1 MNTTQE
7 NRRVA
12 AQMKAKLDSNFFK
25 KGLFVA
31 VLSGISYGLYTAFM
45 TLGMARGIW
54 IPWMSAETVLSVFV
68 VTYLLSALGS
78 ALNDTC
84 SAIWCLII
92 SVMKGKL
99 GDFFRTLR
107 TKPGIVMICA
117 ALVGGPI
124 ASTCYVI
131 GLQQAGSLAVP
142 ISALCPAIGA
152 ILARILF
159 KQELNARMVLGIAIC
174 FLASFMIA
182 STSLG
187 GEAAPGMALGLILA
201 FCAALG
207 WGLEGCIAGYGTS
220 MIDYQI
226 GITIRQVTSGVSNL
240 IILLPLMSVVGG
252 ENLSFAWGLVGQAVT
267 DSGSIIFFVISGFFA
282 VYAYSLWYKG
292 NSMCG
297 AALGM
302 ACNGAFSFW
311 GPFFCWLVLG
321 VACGEEGWNIAPIGW
336 AAAIVMIV
344 GIFIIAIN
352 PLDYLKKKG
361 K

>member
-1 MNTTQE
+1 MNTSQD
-7 NRRVA
+7 NRRLA
-12 AQMKAKLDSNFFK
+12 AQMKAQLDNSFFK
-25 KGLFVA
+25 KGLFIA
-31 VLSGISYGLYTAFM
+31 ILSGIFYGLYTAFM
-45 TLGMARGIW
+45 TLGMAQGIW
-54 IPWMSAETVLSVFV
+54 IGWMSAETVLSVFV
-68 VTYLLSALGS
+68 VTYILSALGS

-84 SAIWCLII
+84 SGIWSLLQAA
-92 SVMKGKL
+92 VQGKL
-99 GDFFRTLR
+99 GDFFRTLK

-131 GLQQAGSLAVP
+131 GLQQAGSIAVP

-152 ILARILF
+152 ILARVLF
-159 KQELNARMVLGIAIC
+159 KQPLTPRMALGIAIC

-187 GEAAPGMALGLILA
+187 GDAAPGMALGLILA

-207 WGLEGCIAGYGTS
+207 WGVEGCIAGYGTS
-220 MIDYQI
+220 MIDFQI
-226 GITIRQVTSGVSNL
+226 GITIRQCTSGLSN
-240 IILLPLMSVVGG
+240 IIVLLPLMSLVGG
-252 ENLSFAWGLVGQAVT
+252 EEVSFGWQLVGQAVT
-267 DSGSIIFFVISGFFA
+267 DPSILFFVVSGFFA
-282 VYAYSLWYKG
+282 MMSYGYWYRG

-311 GPFFCWLVLG
+311 GPFFCWIVLG
-321 VACGEEGWNIAPIGW
+321 VLWNQEGWNIAPIGW
-336 AAAIVMIV
+336 AAAVVMIIGV
-344 GIFIIAIN
+344 FIIAVN

-361 K
+361 R

>member
-1 MNTTQE
+1 MSTTTDSH
-7 NRRVA
+7 RRA
-12 AQMKAKLDSNFFK
+12 AQLKAQLDNRFFK
-25 KGLFVA
+25 KGLTVA
-31 VLSGISYGLYTAFM
+31 ILSGICYGLYTAFM
-45 TLGMARGIW
+45 TLGMARGVW
-54 IPWMSAETVLSVFV
+54 IPWMSAETVLSLFV
-68 VTYLLSALGS
+68 VTYILSAMGS

-92 SVMKGKL
+92 AAMKGKL

-152 ILARILF
+152 ILARVLF
-159 KQELNARMVLGIAIC
+159 KQPLTPRMLLGIGIC

-187 GEAAPGMALGLILA
+187 GDASSGMALGLILA
-201 FCAALG
+201 FGAALG

-226 GITIRQVTSGVSNL
+226 GITIRQCTSGLSNL
-240 IILLPLMSVVGG
+240 IILLPLMSLVGG
-252 ENLSFAWGLVGQAVT
+252 EHAGYAWHLVSQAVS
-267 DSGSIIFFVISGFFA
+267 DGR
-282 VYAYSLWYKG
+282 
-292 NSMCG
+292 
-297 AALGM
+297 
-302 ACNGAFSFW
+302 
-311 GPFFCWLVLG
+311 
-321 VACGEEGWNIAPIGW
+321 
-336 AAAIVMIV
+336 
-344 GIFIIAIN
+344 
-352 PLDYLKKKG
+352 
-361 K
+361 

>member
-1 MNTTQE
+1 MN
-7 NRRVA
+7 NVSRDDHPLAVRL
-12 AQMKAKLDSNFFK
+12 KAELDKSFFK
-25 KGLFVA
+25 KGLIIA
-31 VLSGISYGLYTAFM
+31 ILSGVFYGLYTAFM
-45 TLGMARGIW
+45 TLGMARGVW
-54 IPWMSAETVLSVFV
+54 VGWMSAQTALSAFV

-84 SAIWCLII
+84 SGVWSLIQAAIQ
-92 SVMKGKL
+92 GKL
-99 GDFFRTLR
+99 SDFFRTLK
-107 TKPGIVMICA
+107 TKPGVVMICA

-131 GLQQAGSLAVP
+131 GLQQAGSIAVP

-159 KQELNARMVLGIAIC
+159 KQALTPRMVLGIAIC

-187 GEAAPGMALGLILA
+187 GDAAPGMALGLALA

-207 WGLEGCIAGYGTS
+207 WGIEGCIAGYGTS
-220 MIDYQI
+220 MIDFQI
-226 GITIRQVTSGVSNL
+226 GITIRQVTSGLSNL
-240 IILLPLMSVVGG
+240 IILLPLMSIVGG
-252 ENLSFAWGLVGQAVT
+252 EKISFGWHLAAQAV
-267 DSGSIIFFVISGFFA
+267 SNPSIVFFMISGFFA
-282 VYAYSLWYKG
+282 MISYSFWYKG

-321 VACGEEGWNIAPIGW
+321 VACGEPGWNIAPIGW
-336 AAAIVMIV
+336 AAAVVMIIGV
-344 GIFIIAIN
+344 FIIAVN
-352 PLDYLKKKG
+352 PFDYLKRKRR
-361 K
+361 

>member
-1 MNTTQE
+1 MSTTTDSH
-7 NRRVA
+7 RRA
-12 AQMKAKLDSNFFK
+12 AQLKAQLDNRFFK
-25 KGLFVA
+25 KGLTVA
-31 VLSGISYGLYTAFM
+31 ILSGICYGLYTAFM
-45 TLGMARGIW
+45 TLGMARGVW
-54 IPWMSAETVLSVFV
+54 IPWMSAETVLSLFV
-68 VTYLLSALGS
+68 VTYILSAMGS

-92 SVMKGKL
+92 AAMKGKL

-142 ISALCPAIGA
+142 ISALCPALGA
-152 ILARILF
+152 ILARVLF
-159 KQELNARMVLGIAIC
+159 KQPLTPRMLLGIGIC

-187 GEAAPGMALGLILA
+187 GDASPGMALGLILA
-201 FCAALG
+201 FGAALG

-226 GITIRQVTSGVSNL
+226 GITIRQCTSGLSNL
-240 IILLPLMSVVGG
+240 IILLPLMSLVGG
-252 ENLSFAWGLVGQAVT
+252 EHAGYAWQLVGQAVS
-267 DSGSIIFFVISGFFA
+267 DGRSIIFFVISGFFA

-321 VACGEEGWNIAPIGW
+321 VVCGEPGWNIAPIGW
-336 AAAIVMIV
+336 VAAVVMIV
-344 GIFIIAIN
+344 GIFIIAVN
-352 PLDYLKKKG
+352 PLDYLKKKRR
-361 K
+361 